1 MSYTRPSGLSRF
13 INRSAAKLGLPSA
26 WLDEE
31 YDAIYTI
38 INGLTLVANST
49 EWTQYASA
57 VTYVSGTDFTV
68 VGDQTAEFYAK
79 RRIRGNNAGSYV
91 YSKVSSSTYNGGTG
105 LTTVVLVDSVL
116 LATLTQV
123 FYGITHSNKTINAI
137 HAEMIPS
144 TAYGALA
151 ATDVQAA
158 LEELEAEKLQSVD
171 VFGNWVVSGLLGS
184 DPGASLTMTTPSG
197 VAHQTGKRV
206 VSAGFTHT
214 YTASK
219 DTYDDIN
226 SAGTITHVEVN
237 NGAGVP
243 AVTADSQRIQ
253 KVVTNGSEITSVTD
267 MRTTVAPATANVTG
281 NADTATTATTA
292 TKLTDGTNLIKT
304 KIIDIGN
311 WNMDSTVSVDV
322 AHGLTSSKIRSASA
336 YIIADGGGTTILLT
350 GSPDATSGSVQGGIY
365 WQSSTTNISLWR
377 LTGGAFDGAGYD
389 ATSFN
394 RGWITITYV
403 E

>member
-1 MSYTRPSGLSRF
+1 MSFSRPSGLSRF
-13 INRSAAKLGLPSA
+13 ITRSAAKLGLPSA

-49 EWTQYASA
+49 EWTQYPAA

-79 RRIRGNNAGSYV
+79 RRVRPANAGAYV
-91 YSKVSSSTYNGGTG
+91 YSKVSSSSYNGGTG
-105 LTTVVLVDSVL
+105 LTTVVLADSVL
-116 LATLTQV
+116 LATLNQV
-123 FYGITHSNKTINAI
+123 FYSITHSNKTINAI

-144 TAYGALA
+144 TAYAGLA

-158 LEELEAEKLQSVD
+158 LEELESEKLQSVD
-171 VFGNWVVSGLLGS
+171 VFGDWVVSGLLGS
-184 DPGASLTMTTPSG
+184 DPGATLTMTTPSG
-197 VAHQTGKRV
+197 VCHQTGKRV

-219 DTYDDIN
+219 DTYDDID
-226 SAGTITHVEVN
+226 SAGTITHVAVN

-243 AVTADSQRIQ
+243 AVTADSQRLQ

-267 MRTTVAPATANVTG
+267 MRLTVAPIACLAS
-281 NADTATTATTA
+281 TATTA
-292 TKLTDGTNLIKT
+292 TKTTDGTNIIKT
-304 KIIDIGN
+304 KIIDIGD
-311 WNMDSTVSVDV
+311 WNMDSNSFVSI
-322 AHGLTSSKIRSASA
+322 AHGLTHGKIRSVSA
-336 YIIADGGGTTILLT
+336 LIRNNTESVTYDLLNYSTGAGDTAVSGDIQLNAAVGTVILNRK
-350 GSPDATSGSVQGGIY
+350 A
-365 WQSSTTNISLWR
+365 
-377 LTGGAFDGAGYD
+377 TGGFDGASFNS
-389 ATSFN
+389 TSYN